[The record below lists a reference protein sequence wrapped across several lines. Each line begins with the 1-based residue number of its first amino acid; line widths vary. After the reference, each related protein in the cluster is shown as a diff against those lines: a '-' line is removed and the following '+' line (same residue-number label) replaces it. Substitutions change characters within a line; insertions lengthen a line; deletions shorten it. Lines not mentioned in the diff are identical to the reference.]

1 MSTFLWAAAPP
12 IRPGELFESWLVRF
26 CRANHVGTNSLVQRL
41 GIAELVHDG
50 QPPSE
55 AALERLH
62 TLSGV
67 KRDRLLE
74 SHLRTFA
81 DQMGLAYDVPY
92 LQPGAGLNDSHVPHK
107 ICPECLIGDDV
118 PYVRLHWALEL
129 SGACPVH
136 RRALE
141 VDCRCGKPI
150 RLKLQEANRPITECG
165 YCGEDYRSMP
175 RTAEPIFEGMVAF
188 QESILR
194 LSTRAT
200 CVIRGIGAVYARTAV
215 GVLQTLHFSL
225 IDFPMRQALGRLLGN
240 PAPLELNL
248 SDDLFSIPARRLN
261 ALAICAWFFRNPG
274 AHIQALQ
281 AHITAA
287 QHHDPTGVL
296 LEINA
301 ALRRALRALNGVA

>member
-12 IRPGELFESWLVRF
+12 IQPGELFESWVVRF
-26 CRANHVGTNSLVQRL
+26 CRANHVGTNSLVERL
-41 GIAELVHDG
+41 GITELVRDG

-62 TLSGV
+62 TLGGV
-67 KRDRLLE
+67 ERDRLLE

-118 PYVRLHWALEL
+118 PYIRLHWALEL

-141 VDCRCGKPI
+141 ADCRCGKPI
-150 RLKLQEANRPITECG
+150 RLKLQEVNRPVTECG
-165 YCGEDYRSMP
+165 YCGDDYR
-175 RTAEPIFEGMVAF
+175 RTLTSGERVFEGTIAF
-188 QESILR
+188 QASVLR
-194 LSTRAT
+194 LSRSAT
-200 CVIRGIGAVYARTAV
+200 CAICGIGDVNARSV
-215 GVLQTLHFSL
+215 VRVVHELFFSL
-225 IDFPMRQALGRLLGN
+225 TDFPMRRALGRVLNCSDL
-240 PAPLELNL
+240 LELKL
-248 SDDLFSIPARRLN
+248 SDDLFSVPVRRLN
-261 ALAICAWFFRNPG
+261 ALAVCAWFLRNPT
-274 AHIQALQ
+274 ARVQALR

-301 ALRRALRALNGVA
+301 KLHRALRALNGAV